1 MRPVG
6 DPWQGRREFAAGWG
20 PEDPGRGPNN
30 HLRWPLA
37 RAPSYA
43 RWVGA
48 RGPWVWTREP
58 PSVAPGKGT
67 VDLLP
72 LADFRTQRLKIGEV
86 GKRISR
92 FVCVCVR
99 VRVRVRVRVHVCV
112 RVRVCL

>member
-1 MRPVG
+1 M
-6 DPWQGRREFAAGWG
+6 
-20 PEDPGRGPNN
+20 
-30 HLRWPLA
+30 
-37 RAPSYA
+37 
-43 RWVGA
+43 
-48 RGPWVWTREP
+48 WTREP

-99 VRVRVRVRVHVCV
+99 VRVRVRVCVCV
-112 RVRVCL
+112 PAQITACGLDKTLAKKYNK